1 MPAPT
6 PDCPA
11 PAPAPTPA
19 DRRRADRRRPVQN
32 TVGRLSAIA
41 DDEELA
47 RGLVWDVS
55 TTGVS
60 LLLAGRVEPGTLA
73 RAELT
78 RAGGVVVCR
87 VLRVVRLSRLGT
99 GDYALGA
106 QFVRPLD
113 EAELG
118 LFLA

>member
-1 MPAPT
+1 MSAPT
-6 PDCPA
+6 PDCT
-11 PAPAPTPA
+11 APAPTPA

-32 TVGRLSAIA
+32 TVGRLSDIA

-78 RAGGVVVCR
+78 NGAGTTVRR
-87 VLRVVRLSRLGT
+87 VARVVRLSRLGT

-106 QFVRPLD
+106 QFVQPLD

-118 LFLA
+118 AFLA